1 MIYIKKQ
8 KHGLNAQTD
17 IALLDPIYNNL
28 FACDFMISVST
39 L

>member
-17 IALLDPIYNNL
+17 TALLDPIYNNL
-28 FACDFMISVST
+28 FDANF
-39 L
+39 